1 MRLVGVT
8 GTIGSGK
15 SAVLSLLAARGA
27 RTVDAD
33 ALVHRLYDSDA
44 DLQRRL
50 SERFGPD
57 VLAAGRVDRAALRRA
72 LSTPEALAGL
82 EAIVHPAVQGAR
94 DALIDEAARQGQAV
108 FALEAIKLVESGA
121 SDRCDE
127 LWIVV
132 VPPAV
137 QLARLAARGLDEAE
151 VRRRLA
157 WQGSP
162 ASWTEAFLEQS
173 ARLGR
178 PRPVALLDNGGT
190 PAQTEAQVARLWP
203 GILSSP

>member
-1 MRLVGVT
+1 MRVVGVT

-15 SAVLSLLAARGA
+15 SAVLGWLAARGA

-33 ALVHRLYDSDA
+33 ALVHQLYETDPG
-44 DLQRRL
+44 LQRL
-50 SERFGPD
+50 LAERFGPD
-57 VLAAGRVDRAALRRA
+57 VLSAGHVDRSALRRA
-72 LSTPEALAGL
+72 LSPPEALADL
-82 EAIVHPAVQGAR
+82 EAIVHPAVQRAR
-94 DALIDEAARQGQAV
+94 DALLEEAARQGEAV

-137 QLARLAARGLDEAE
+137 QFARLAARGLDEAE

-157 WQGSP
+157 WQGSVD
-162 ASWTEAFLEQS
+162 SWVRDFTAAS

-178 PRPVALLDNGGT
+178 PRPVMILDNGGT
-190 PAQTEAQVARLWP
+190 PAQTESQVTRLWP
-203 GILSSP
+203 GLIA